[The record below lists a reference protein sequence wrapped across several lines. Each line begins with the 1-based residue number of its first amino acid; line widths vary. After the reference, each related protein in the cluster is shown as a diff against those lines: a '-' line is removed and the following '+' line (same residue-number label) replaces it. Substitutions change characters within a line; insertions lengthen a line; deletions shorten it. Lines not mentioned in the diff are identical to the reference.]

1 MDTGSK
7 EKANKK
13 TLIEDLKKRDM
24 NVRSIARTVRVSIE
38 GIICYAN
45 EGKSIILYLL
55 SAIIEIILGFLF
67 HVNGLEW
74 ILIISILG
82 VILAVELL
90 NTGIER
96 ACDAITLEYNEMI
109 KHAKD
114 CGSAATFVIF
124 IVAVILNIIIFAPKI
139 ALLF

>member
-7 EKANKK
+7 EKAVKK

-45 EGKSIILYLL
+45 EGKSIILYSL

-67 HVNGLEW
+67 RVNGLEW

-90 NTGIER
+90 NTWIER

-114 CGSAATFVIF
+114 CVSAATFVIF

>member
-7 EKANKK
+7 EKAVKK

-55 SAIIEIILGFLF
+55 SAIMTSVYLHKSHNSTE
-67 HVNGLEW
+67 
-74 ILIISILG
+74 
-82 VILAVELL
+82 
-90 NTGIER
+90 
-96 ACDAITLEYNEMI
+96 
-109 KHAKD
+109 
-114 CGSAATFVIF
+114 
-124 IVAVILNIIIFAPKI
+124 IVA
-139 ALLF
+139 LLKMYQI

>member
-7 EKANKK
+7 EKAVKK

-96 ACDAITLEYNEMI
+96 ACDAITLEMI

>member
-7 EKANKK
+7 EKAVKK

-24 NVRSIARTVRVSIE
+24 NVRSIARTVRV
-38 GIICYAN
+38 
-45 EGKSIILYLL
+45 ILYLL